1 MITSRER
8 VLTAMNHIRPDRVP
22 INFRSVDTVANR
34 LEHYYSASYQELLQ
48 YLQVDFREVI
58 PPYIGPVFE
67 KDENGNFYDE
77 WGVRR
82 KEVITSHSRDVF
94 VDYSPLANVED
105 LETIEKYPW
114 PSADNYDFSCLETM
128 CRTFDNYAISGPGIF
143 AEGYH
148 GVFHQLTYL
157 LGMEEAM
164 IKLLTEEELVQAII
178 DHITEYWLGYYDRM
192 FTACKGRLD
201 FIFYKDDM
209 GTQNGLM
216 VSQEIFRK
224 FFKPCIKKLCDL
236 ADSYGAAMIYH
247 TCGSIMPLIP
257 DFIDAGVK
265 VLDPIQT
272 SAKNMD
278 IHELKEKFG
287 DKLTFHGAIDTQKIL
302 PNSSPE
308 EITEIVKETL
318 SVLGKNGGFFFSPSH
333 RIQQDTPLETI
344 VAMYDT
350 VRNWND
356 Y

>member
-1 MITSRER
+1 MNSRER
-8 VLTAMNHIRPDRVP
+8 VLTAMNHVRPDRVP
-22 INFRSVDTVANR
+22 INFRSVDTVADR
-34 LEHYYSASYQELLQ
+34 MEHYYSKSHQELLE

-58 PPYIGPVFE
+58 PPYTGPAFP
-67 KDENGNFYDE
+67 KDSNGNFFDE

-82 KEVITSHSRDVF
+82 KEVVTDRSRDVF
-94 VDYSPLANVED
+94 VDYSPLADVED
-105 LETIEKYPW
+105 LDEIRNYPW
-114 PSADNYDFSCLETM
+114 PDVDAYDYSCLETM
-128 CRTFDNYAISGPGIF
+128 CREFDGYAISGPGLF

-157 LGMEEAM
+157 FGMEQAM
-164 IKLLTEEELVQAII
+164 MNLLTEEELVKETIK
-178 DHITEYWLGYYDRM
+178 HITAYWTGYFDRM
-192 FTACKGRLD
+192 FTACKGKLD

-209 GTQNGLM
+209 GSQNSLL
-216 VSQEIFRK
+216 VSQDVFRK
-224 FFKPCIKKLCDL
+224 FFKPSLKELCDL

-247 TCGSIMPLIP
+247 TCGSVKPLIP

-272 SAKNMD
+272 SAKDMD
-278 IHELKEKFG
+278 IRVLKDSFG
-287 DKLTFHGAIDTQKIL
+287 DKVTFHGAIDTQQVL

-308 EITEIVKETL
+308 EIIDIVKHTL
-318 SVLGKNGGFFFSPSH
+318 SVLGKDGGYFFSPSH
-333 RIQQDTPLETI
+333 RIQQDTPIETI